1 MGIGSFGFSEML
13 VIVVLVLIFFGP
25 QRMPEIARGLGK
37 AMREFRKS
45 MNEVKRELEQ
55 AGMADDSPAWKQD
68 TRDTQ
73 PRPSGTIEP
82 PHMTAGAPPT
92 GGPAAT
98 AETPA
103 AESPAPP
110 PPADAEPAISSTA
123 VDDPGAAT
131 TAVDDGEPAVSH
143 EAAGAPEDVPA
154 ASEPAPPEPD
164 RPPAPSDP
172 PA

>member
-82 PHMTAGAPPT
+82 PHMTAGAPPS
-92 GGPAAT
+92 GGP
-98 AETPA
+98 
-103 AESPAPP
+103 
-110 PPADAEPAISSTA
+110 
-123 VDDPGAAT
+123 
-131 TAVDDGEPAVSH
+131 
-143 EAAGAPEDVPA
+143 EAAGSAERPSSPA
-154 ASEPAPPEPD
+154 AVPEPSPEPE
-164 RPPAPSDP
+164 PPPVP
-172 PA
+172 PDSPA

>member
-68 TRDTQ
+68 TRDIQ

-82 PHMTAGAPPT
+82 PHMTAGAPPSSGPEPAESST
-92 GGPAAT
+92 SVDDGPAST
-98 AETPA
+98 TDVD
-103 AESPAPP
+103 ESPAMAREEPSPP
-110 PPADAEPAISSTA
+110 PP
-123 VDDPGAAT
+123 DPLA
-131 TAVDDGEPAVSH
+131 
-143 EAAGAPEDVPA
+143 
-154 ASEPAPPEPD
+154 
-164 RPPAPSDP
+164 
-172 PA
+172 

>member
-55 AGMADDSPAWKQD
+55 AGMADDSAASKQD
-68 TRDTQ
+68 DQ

-82 PHMTAGAPPT
+82 PHMTAGAPFRSIIEFSR
-92 GGPAAT
+92 AA
-98 AETPA
+98 
-103 AESPAPP
+103 
-110 PPADAEPAISSTA
+110 
-123 VDDPGAAT
+123 VK
-131 TAVDDGEPAVSH
+131 
-143 EAAGAPEDVPA
+143 
-154 ASEPAPPEPD
+154 PD
-164 RPPAPSDP
+164 IRRDKV
-172 PA
+172 